1 MTREREAVPRPS
13 ERGLTSV
20 IVVTANS
27 GPLASRCVERVL
39 SSNAEVELILV
50 DNASRDGQV
59 ERIADRFA
67 ADPRL
72 SILRNEANI
81 GFGPACN
88 RGAALARGDALLFLN
103 PDCLIEADTIAGLC
117 DQAQR
122 YSDVGVLGV
131 RVLDAGGKVET
142 ASRRRDPTL
151 RRSLNSLTGLSR
163 FAHRFPAS
171 AGIDMPEPSAS
182 TGLEPVDAISGA
194 CMFVPRNVY
203 DRLHGFDEG
212 YFLHCEDLDLCR
224 RARDAGLAVL
234 YVPTLSV
241 RHEQGSS
248 SFRRPLFVSRHKHRG
263 MWRYFRKFDPAA
275 SNPVLAGLVFCGIW
289 LHFALLA
296 PMLAWSE
303 YCQRSR

>member
-1 MTREREAVPRPS
+1 LTREREAVPRPS

-203 DRLHGFDEG
+203 DRLGGFDEG

-303 YCQRSR
+303 YCQRSH

>member
-1 MTREREAVPRPS
+1 MPRPS

-20 IVVTANS
+20 IVVAANS
-27 GPLASRCVERVL
+27 GPLASRCVECVL
-39 SSNAEVELILV
+39 SSNTEVELILV

-103 PDCLIEADTIAGLC
+103 PDCLIEADTIAGLR
-117 DQAQR
+117 DHAQR
-122 YSDVGVLGV
+122 YSDAGVLGV
-131 RVLDAGGKVET
+131 RVLDAGGEVEA
-142 ASRRRDPTL
+142 ASRRRDPTV

-163 FAHRFPAS
+163 LAQRFPAC
-171 AGIDMPEPSAS
+171 AGINMPQPKAS
-182 TGLEPVDAISGA
+182 TGVEAVDAISGA
-194 CMFVPRNVY
+194 CMFVPRHVY
-203 DRLHGFDEG
+203 DRLGGFDEG

-234 YVPTLSV
+234 FVPTLSV

-275 SNPVLAGLVFCGIW
+275 SNPLLKSLVFCGIW
-289 LHFALLA
+289 LHFLLLA
-296 PMLAWSE
+296 PRLAWNE
-303 YCQRSR
+303 YRQRSR